1 MKGSRIV
8 LLEAQAQVKMSHA
21 SEFQQSQ
28 DTHSTPA

>member
-8 LLEAQAQVKMSHA
+8 LLEAQAQVKIPHA

-28 DTHSTPA
+28 DIHNTPA